1 MVPIIIFGLSSLIT
15 LGAALAV
22 VTNKNILHSAFYLVL
37 AFVGVASIYVLLEAP
52 FIAMVQVLI
61 YIGAIAI
68 LIVFAIML
76 TRKISSDD
84 LIQRNAQWIW
94 AALGAAGLF
103 LVLGW
108 IVYSVNWPVV
118 KQVVPEDTITILG
131 QELLSTYVIPFEIA
145 SVLLLAALVG
155 SIIIGRERE

>member
-1 MVPIIIFGLSSLIT
+1 
-15 LGAALAV
+15 
-22 VTNKNILHSAFYLVL
+22 
-37 AFVGVASIYVLLEAP
+37 
-52 FIAMVQVLI
+52 
-61 YIGAIAI
+61 
-68 LIVFAIML
+68 
-76 TRKISSDD
+76 

-94 AALGAAGLF
+94 AALGTAGLF

-118 KQVVPEDTITILG
+118 EQIVPEDTITILG
-131 QELLSTYVIPFEIA
+131 QELLTTYVIPFEIA